1 MGAVR
6 ATMTRP
12 YIEFITSSHCTTA
25 TDILPSALKMMNRLF
40 LLLIASLLS
49 AAPHTFAF
57 SASSTNA
64 RVSKNIFL
72 SSAAAADSSAP
83 DDPFESYSPGSSL
96 VYKEL
101 ASGEGEPCEDGD
113 VLTVAYKGK
122 LFGPSGEQFDQ
133 SEKWIFKK
141 AEGNCMPGFDKG
153 LDGAKVNSKRIVRIP
168 PELAYGSRGKG
179 SVIPPN
185 ADLEFEIEV
194 KDIAKG
200 LAGSAKL
207 FGEERII
214 GGLGMIAL
222 MGVLPFIPPIP
233 GIGKL

>member
-1 MGAVR
+1 MNH
-6 ATMTRP
+6 
-12 YIEFITSSHCTTA
+12 SS
-25 TDILPSALKMMNRLF
+25 
-40 LLLIASLLS
+40 LLLIAVLLF
-49 AAPHTFAF
+49 AATPRASAF

-64 RVSKNIFL
+64 RVSKNLCL
-72 SSAAAADSSAP
+72 SSPAAADSAP

-122 LFGPSGEQFDQ
+122 LFGSSGKQFDQ
-133 SEKWIFKK
+133 TDKWLFRK
-141 AEGNCMPGFDKG
+141 AEGNCMPGFDQG

-168 PELAYGSRGKG
+168 PELAYGSSGKG

-185 ADLEFEIEV
+185 SDLEFEIEV

-200 LAGSAKL
+200 LAGSAKM
-207 FGEERII
+207 FGEERIV
-214 GGLGMIAL
+214 GGLGMLAI
-222 MGVLPFIPPIP
+222 MGIIPMLPPIP
-233 GIGKL
+233 GFNQ